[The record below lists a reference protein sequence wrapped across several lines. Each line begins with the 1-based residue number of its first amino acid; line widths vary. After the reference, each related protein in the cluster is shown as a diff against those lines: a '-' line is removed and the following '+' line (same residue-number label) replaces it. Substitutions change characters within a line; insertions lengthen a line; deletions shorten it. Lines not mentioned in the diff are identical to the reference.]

1 VSVSRRS
8 IIAASGGVLAAPF
21 VLSAARAQ
29 AWPSRPLRL
38 VIPFPPGG
46 AQDNVGR
53 LAAAKL
59 QERLGQQVIADNRP
73 GASGALAA
81 DIVKN
86 APADGYTVLL
96 GNISSHAVNRHTLKI
111 TYDPFTDFTPVAM
124 VGSQPNLLCANPS
137 FPHDTIAKLVA
148 AAKAEP
154 GKIHYGASGTSTSPS
169 LSMAL
174 FKLRAGIDL
183 TLAAYR
189 GAAPASTD
197 AMAGHIPLVI
207 ANYDSLR
214 ALAQQGKLKPI
225 AVTGAK
231 RSPTLA
237 DVPTFAES
245 GYPEIVVDAWAMLFV
260 PTGTPA
266 DIVARM
272 HGAMNA
278 ALDDKDLVER
288 FETMGVVATKMKAE
302 ELTPY
307 VRAEHKRWGEVI
319 RAAGIKAD

>member
-1 VSVSRRS
+1 MGVSRRS
-8 IIAASGGVLAAPF
+8 FIAASGAAIAAPS
-21 VLSAARAQ
+21 LARADT
-29 AWPSRPLRL
+29 WPSRPLRL

-53 LAAAKL
+53 LAALKL

-86 APADGYTVLL
+86 APPDGYTVFL
-96 GNISSHAVNRHTLKI
+96 GNISSHAVNPHTLKI
-111 TYDPFTDFTPVAM
+111 SYDPFADFLPVAM

-154 GKIHYGASGTSTSPS
+154 GKINYGSSGTSTSPS

-174 FKLRAGIDL
+174 FKLKAGIDL
-183 TLAAYR
+183 TLAAYK
-189 GAAPASTD
+189 GAAPASSD

-207 ANYDSLR
+207 SNYDSLR
-214 ALAQQGKLKPI
+214 SLSQQGKLKAI

-231 RSPTLA
+231 RSPTLP

-245 GYPEIVVDAWAMLFV
+245 GYPDVVVDAWAMLFV
-260 PTGTPA
+260 PTGTPT
-266 DIVARM
+266 DVVNKM
-272 HGAMNA
+272 HTAMNA
-278 ALDDKDLVER
+278 ALEDKELIAR
-288 FETMGVVATKMKAE
+288 FDTMGVAVNRMKLE

-307 VRAEHKRWGEVI
+307 VRAEYTRWGEVI